1 VNAAIASDATLP
13 LTYYRPFKAA
23 VVYLQKA
30 FPEWNGDADNRDG
43 LTDSL
48 ADKLWYA
55 EQYFNVVK
63 LEDKYENEQAYEDF

>member
-1 VNAAIASDATLP
+1 VNAAIATDATLP

-30 FPEWNGDADNRDG
+30 FPEWNGDADSRDG
-43 LTDSL
+43 LIDNL

-55 EQYFNVVK
+55 E
-63 LEDKYENEQAYEDF
+63 